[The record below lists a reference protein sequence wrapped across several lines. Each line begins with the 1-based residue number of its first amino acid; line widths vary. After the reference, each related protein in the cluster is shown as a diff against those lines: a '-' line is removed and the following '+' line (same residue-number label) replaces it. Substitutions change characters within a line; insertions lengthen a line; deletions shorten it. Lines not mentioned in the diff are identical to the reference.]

1 MGALNPKRLEY
12 FKTRYESMADDMDN
26 AFLYG
31 THYSAAGYV
40 LYYLVRSMPEH
51 MLCLQ
56 NGKFDSPDRLFHSI
70 AQTHSCAL
78 SNHADVKELIPEFF
92 YNNAGGSGS
101 GFDFLINVR
110 GLQLGA
116 TQNGDR
122 VNDVTLPPWAKSP
135 RDFLRKNAKAL
146 ESDICTSMLPRWIDL
161 IFGSKSRGEAAKESN
176 NLFHKSAYLGPSDLS
191 AMPTPAERFQAEL
204 QATEFGIVP
213 DQLFVGPHP
222 LKHETVDDSFVNSDI
237 GGRITF
243 SGTEDGGKAD
253 AWELLELGDGRQSS
267 GDDQETQDNWGNTSS
282 NQDPAVNDPVLDVN
296 RDVGQHHLDSISP
309 FVGHESTSHTAI
321 PMSGSGELQAKPNHG
336 SSFSYLRKEATQL
349 NVSASSDIINQVS
362 SQLSPISVS
371 SPAGTMQPTSSEW
384 DIKFIEKG
392 RAHDEA
398 VSGCAMLPLDH
409 NRSLLVTTSLDG
421 GLKVQTL
428 DLGNATSPEKKP
440 EGAMDAVGGI
450 TSTLSRYMNRH
461 VSTVE
466 KNKLSE
472 FRSHT
477 SRDPLAC
484 LSVAM
489 DNQGGKV
496 AFAGGHD
503 DVVLAYGINSAC
515 AVASVYSHR
524 DAVTGLDMLQRPPVT
539 LQSALWSKNST
550 HIMVSGSWD
559 ATIKVWS
566 VVVANGETVSIDRE
580 PIAELFDADSP
591 IVCVSAATIPDDG
604 GIVVAAGSADGSFCV
619 WALHGDGVQVV
630 IHKEPAKR
638 GSGPCSVIKWS
649 SQGGKLTLFTGFN
662 TGKVASYSLVD
673 GSMRRASV
681 ASVGVAVQ
689 SLVYAEG
696 ILLIGCADGGLRL
709 IPIRDHSYFTQDLSL
724 WPSINNKNSPGLSSL
739 TLSFSS
745 GKCICCTGGE
755 DGTVAIFELK
765 RALR

>member
-1 MGALNPKRLEY
+1 MGALNPQRLEY
-12 FKTRYESMADDMDN
+12 FKTRYESMADDMDD

-56 NGKFDSPDRLFHSI
+56 NGKFDTADRLFHSI
-70 AQTHSCAL
+70 NQTHACAL

-92 YNNAGGSGS
+92 YNANAGGTGS
-101 GFDFLINVR
+101 GFDFLMNVR

-146 ESDICTSMLPRWIDL
+146 ESEICTSMLPRWIDL
-161 IFGSKSRGEAAKESN
+161 IFGSKSRGEAAKEAD
-176 NLFHKSAYLGPSDLS
+176 NLFTKSAYLTS
-191 AMPTPAERFQAEL
+191 AEWAALPTAAERFQAEL

-222 LKHETVDDSFVNSDI
+222 LKHETVDDSFVNPDV
-237 GGRITF
+237 GGRVAF

-253 AWELLELGDGRQSS
+253 AWELLEIGDGRQNS
-267 GDDQETQDNWGNTSS
+267 GDDQETQDDWEGTGSD
-282 NQDPAVNDPVLDVN
+282 DPAVNDSTMNVD
-296 RDVGQHHLDSISP
+296 RDLGQYHLDSITP
-309 FVGHESTSHTAI
+309 FTGQESVDRSI
-321 PMSGSGELQAKPNHG
+321 PMSGSSETNRG
-336 SSFSYLRKEATQL
+336 STSLSFLSKEPTL
-349 NVSASSDIINQVS
+349 SNLSTTSDINNQAS
-362 SQLSPISVS
+362 SQLSPTTPVS
-371 SPAGTMQPTSSEW
+371 PTRPMQPTSAEW
-384 DIKFIEKG
+384 DVRFIERG
-392 RAHDEA
+392 RAHDDA
-398 VSGCAMLPLDH
+398 VSGCVMIPMEHD
-409 NRSLLVTTSLDG
+409 RSLLVTTSLDG
-421 GLKVQTL
+421 GLKVQNL
-428 DLGNATSPEKKP
+428 DLGSSDSPENKQS

-450 TSTLSRYMNRH
+450 TSTLSRYMNRQLP
-461 VSTVE
+461 TVE
-466 KNKLSE
+466 KKRLSE
-472 FRSHT
+472 LRTHT

-503 DVVLAYGINSAC
+503 DVVFAYGINSAC

-524 DAVTGLDMLQRPPVT
+524 DAVTGLDMLHRPPVT
-539 LQSALWSKNST
+539 PQSALWSKNST

-566 VVVANGETVSIDRE
+566 VVVATGETVSIDRE

-638 GSGPCSVIKWS
+638 GAGPCSVIKWS
-649 SQGGKLTLFTGFN
+649 SEGGKLTLFTGFN
-662 TGKVASYSLVD
+662 TGKVASYSMID
-673 GSMRRASV
+673 SSMRRASV
-681 ASVGVAVQ
+681 ASVGVSVQ

-696 ILLIGCADGGLRL
+696 ILLIGCSDGGLRL
-709 IPIRDHSYFTQDLSL
+709 VPIRDHSYFTQDLSL
-724 WPSINNKNSPGLSSL
+724 WPSINNKNSPCLSSISI
-739 TLSFSS
+739 SFLG
-745 GKCICCTGGE
+745 GKCICCSGGE
-755 DGTVAIFELK
+755 DGSVAIFELS